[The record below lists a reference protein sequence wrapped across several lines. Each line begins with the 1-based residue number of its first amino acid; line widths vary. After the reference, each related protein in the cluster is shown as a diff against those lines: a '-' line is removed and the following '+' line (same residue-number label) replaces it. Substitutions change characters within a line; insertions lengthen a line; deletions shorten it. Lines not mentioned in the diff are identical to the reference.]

1 MRVVPDKIKIQ
12 AELNIRAAGK
22 AAIALLPKDA
32 EPHYIIALANA
43 PNSV

>member
-1 MRVVPDKIKIQ
+1 MPNKRKVALKEKSG
-12 AELNIRAAGK
+12 LRGK

>member
-1 MRVVPDKIKIQ
+1 MIPTRIKRQ
-12 AELNIRAAGK
+12 ANRNIRAAGK
-22 AAIALLPKDA
+22 ATIALLPKDA